1 VTTPETDGPG
11 EPTGQVSV
19 STAPPPAPR
28 RWWSAVPHHL
38 GRARTSTVV
47 LALLFVGVYTLYIHV
62 RPPDAAVVPAQEST
76 VQTPAT
82 TAPAEPAGTA
92 EPTTTAPTTPTTADP
107 TSTPPAGTTGEEA
120 PAGSGEPAPTT
131 AGDEPTTQAPPT
143 ATPTATAV
151 PTATG
156 APGT

>member
-1 VTTPETDGPG
+1 MTTPETNGPG
-11 EPTGQVSV
+11 EPVRQVSV
-19 STAPPPAPR
+19 STAPPPVPR

-62 RPPDAAVVPAQEST
+62 RPPDAAVAPAQEST
-76 VQTPAT
+76 VQTPV
-82 TAPAEPAGTA
+82 APAPGETA
-92 EPTTTAPTTPTTADP
+92 EPTTTAPTSAPTTTADP
-107 TSTPPAGTTGEEA
+107 GSTPPAGTTGEEA
-120 PAGSGEPAPTT
+120 PAGSAEPAPTT
-131 AGDEPTTQAPPT
+131 AGDETTQAPPT
-143 ATPTATAV
+143 AAPTATAV

>member
-1 VTTPETDGPG
+1 MTTPETNGPG
-11 EPTGQVSV
+11 DPARQVSV

-47 LALLFVGVYTLYIHV
+47 LALLFVGVYTLYLHV
-62 RPPDAAVVPAQEST
+62 RPPDPAVAPAQEST
-76 VQTPAT
+76 VQTPASS
-82 TAPAEPAGTA
+82 APADPVQTA
-92 EPTTTAPTTPTTADP
+92 EPTPSAPTSAPTTTADP
-107 TSTPPAGTTGEEA
+107 GSTPPAGTTGGAA
-120 PAGSGEPAPTT
+120 PAESAEPAPTAT
-131 AGDEPTTQAPPT
+131 REETTPQAP
-143 ATPTATAV
+143 PTATAV

>member
-1 VTTPETDGPG
+1 MTTPETNGPG
-11 EPTGQVSV
+11 EPTRQVSV

-47 LALLFVGVYTLYIHV
+47 LALLFVGVYTLYLHV
-62 RPPDAAVVPAQEST
+62 RPPDPVVAPAQEST
-76 VQTPAT
+76 VQTPASP
-82 TAPAEPAGTA
+82 APADPAETT
-92 EPTTTAPTTPTTADP
+92 EPTTPAPTTTDP
-107 TSTPPAGTTGEEA
+107 TSTPPAVTTGEEA
-120 PAGSGEPAPTT
+120 PAESTEPAPTT
-131 AGDEPTTQAPPT
+131 AGDETTTQAPPT
-143 ATPTATAV
+143 TAPTATAV